1 MIIIKHKKRKK
12 LRIGVIDVWH
22 EINVGNNLVK
32 YSISILLKK
41 LGFIPYIVG
50 THLLDFNISFL
61 NRTTNLIVIKNNF
74 NELKRE
80 DFDILMVNSDQ
91 TWKKFDKNFL
101 DYGFLKFAENWNIKK
116 FAYAPSLGYDYWP
129 LSYKDVI
136 IKRIIKKFYRD
147 IN

>member
-12 LRIGVIDVWH
+12 LRIGVIGVWH

-41 LGFIPYIVG
+41 LGFIPYIIG

-91 TWKKFDKNFL
+91 T
-101 DYGFLKFAENWNIKK
+101 
-116 FAYAPSLGYDYWP
+116 
-129 LSYKDVI
+129 
-136 IKRIIKKFYRD
+136 
-147 IN
+147 